1 MQCFILSQVKSFL
14 SKCNKDIN
22 LGKKKKKDKLQ
33 IFSLLLNLISTWVNE
48 LPGHVFKA
56 ADLFL
61 LRSVNY
67 HGGGAQDAEQAAELP
82 VQV

>member
-1 MQCFILSQVKSFL
+1 MY
-14 SKCNKDIN
+14 N
-22 LGKKKKKDKLQ
+22 L
-33 IFSLLLNLISTWVNE
+33 FCTWVNQ
-48 LPGHVFKA
+48 LPGHVFEA

-82 VQV
+82 MQV